1 MERYKDIHRGQ
12 RCFIAG
18 LGPSLKSVPIDKI
31 NREIVFMCNRAWK
44 CPEIRETYYVAEA
57 RTLFYDNAAT
67 IRDYNVPVVKFL
79 PSTSRDLL
87 PDYGKEVV
95 WYNHDSKFYQDN
107 EFPKFSLN
115 PAEICHTGF
124 NVMYT
129 QMQIAAYMGFD
140 EIYIVGV
147 DFDYKEGNAKV
158 EHAYETSGKDGYGG
172 QKRDPN
178 FVQKAKNAYAIA
190 NAVLNDKTT
199 RIWNATDGGKL
210 EAFPRIDLKEVLL

>member
-1 MERYKDIHRGQ
+1 MERYKDIHKGQ

-18 LGPSLKSVPIDKI
+18 LGPSLQFVDKDKL
-31 NREIVFMCNRAWK
+31 NKEIVFMCNRAWK

-57 RTLFYDNAAT
+57 RTLFYDNAQM
-67 IRDYNVPVVKFL
+67 IREYNVPVAKFL

-87 PDYGKEVV
+87 PEHGPEVI

-107 EFPKFSLN
+107 EFPKFSFD
-115 PAEICHTGF
+115 AAKICHTGF
-124 NVMYT
+124 NVMYV

-147 DFDYKEGNAKV
+147 DFDYKEGNAPV
-158 EHAYETSGKDGYGG
+158 QHAYETGKDGYDG

-190 NAVLNDKTT
+190 NAMLNYKTT
-199 RIWNATDGGKL
+199 HIWNATTGGKL
-210 EAFPRIDLKEVLL
+210 EAFPRIDIDEVLI